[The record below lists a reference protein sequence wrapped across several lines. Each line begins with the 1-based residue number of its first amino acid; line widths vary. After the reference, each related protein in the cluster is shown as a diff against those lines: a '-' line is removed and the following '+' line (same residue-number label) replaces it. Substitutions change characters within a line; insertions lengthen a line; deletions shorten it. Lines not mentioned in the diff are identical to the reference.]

1 MLYLES
7 LLRAA
12 GILQFGI
19 LIGSAMVPGVLE
31 WRTALRPLDRL
42 LRQVIW
48 VHGAFVVLTIVGFG
62 IISLIQA
69 ENLAAGSPL
78 ARSMC
83 TLMGVFWLA
92 RLALQFFFFDAREHL
107 SHWALRLGYH
117 SLTVAFAY
125 LSVVYLWAAVR

>member
-92 RLALQFFFFDAREHL
+92 RLAVQFFFFDAREHL
-107 SHWALRLGYH
+107 FHWALRLGYH